1 MNDKFE
7 QIVGNYLA
15 TVIDEHDGSLE
26 ESLIYIDNMQDIM
39 AVAKVRLKS
48 LINAIDVEIP
58 EDQKVVAIDD

>member
-48 LINAIDVEIP
+48 LINAMDVEIP

>member
-15 TVIDEHDGSLE
+15 TVIDEHGDSLE